1 MPILQVRELPEV
13 IYQKLVRQ
21 AKKEHRSLSQ
31 QAITELAKALELSHS
46 NKQRRRNILDKIH
59 GWQKSQDLKILKDPV
74 KMIREDRNR

>member
-31 QAITELAKALELSHS
+31 QAITELAKALDLSLS
-46 NKQRRRNILDKIH
+46 NKQRRKNILDKIDD
-59 GWQKSQDLKILKDPV
+59 WQKSQDLKSLKDPV

>member
-31 QAITELAKALELSHS
+31 QAITELSKALDLSLS
-46 NKQRRRNILDKIH
+46 NKQRRKNILDKIH
-59 GWQKSQDLKILKDPV
+59 EWQKSQALKTLADPI